1 MSIPP
6 DILTASF
13 TAPSRTLQH
22 LQRRIENM
30 RERIVAI
37 LEHKKLTAKK
47 LEELSGV
54 DREKWYA
61 LRKGGRRVNEDDIK
75 VIVELAPEYA
85 LWLVSGKIAPE
96 CGQTSPEY
104 DQANATDT
112 E

>member
-1 MSIPP
+1 
-6 DILTASF
+6 
-13 TAPSRTLQH
+13 
-22 LQRRIENM
+22 M

-47 LEELSGV
+47 LEELSGI

-75 VIVELAPEYA
+75 VIVDIAPEYA

-104 DQANATDT
+104 DEASRNVLDQSAG
-112 E
+112 